1 MRALVSIVI
10 VCSIVALLLVA
21 GCTFNLKNAD
31 GSLNKSFSTNPGTG
45 SGTSNSGGIGGGTGG
60 EKSGGS
66 GSSTG
71 SSLKPDDK
79 NMKVYFTVDCSR
91 SSTVVDSN
99 SITTKTMTLKGDV
112 PLMVLRN
119 WNKEPKIRSH
129 QDYGSGPY
137 GGEAKLDLHSEMII
151 ICKKPD
157 CKPCHWVYNGPAG
170 VGVSVHHDPKDAP
183 ADWTAALNVIGT
195 PTTDSLS
202 TGALDQYTANLE
214 PACDLSDVHAMTGSL
229 YYESVPCL
237 DVEHESMVTK
247 PFTFSENQNITY
259 TSSDP
264 EETFDSTATFH
275 FSDG

>member
-1 MRALVSIVI
+1 
-10 VCSIVALLLVA
+10 
-21 GCTFNLKNAD
+21 
-31 GSLNKSFSTNPGTG
+31 
-45 SGTSNSGGIGGGTGG
+45 
-60 EKSGGS
+60 
-66 GSSTG
+66 
-71 SSLKPDDK
+71 
-79 NMKVYFTVDCSR
+79 
-91 SSTVVDSN
+91 
-99 SITTKTMTLKGDV
+99 
-112 PLMVLRN
+112 
-119 WNKEPKIRSH
+119 
-129 QDYGSGPY
+129 
-137 GGEAKLDLHSEMII
+137 
-151 ICKKPD
+151 
-157 CKPCHWVYNGPAG
+157 

-247 PFTFSENQNITY
+247 PFTFSENQKITY